1 MGGTY
6 MGFRAAMS
14 AVLSASSG
22 GLNGSSLRAGG
33 SELPLPR
40 SRPGSLAMEVRL
52 KLEVGN

>member
-1 MGGTY
+1 

-22 GLNGSSLRAGG
+22 GLNGSSLREGG